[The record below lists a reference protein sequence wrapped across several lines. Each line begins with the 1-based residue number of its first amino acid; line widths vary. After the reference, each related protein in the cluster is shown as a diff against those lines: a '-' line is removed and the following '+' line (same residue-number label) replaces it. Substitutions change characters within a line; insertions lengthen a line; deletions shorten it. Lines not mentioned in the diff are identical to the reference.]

1 MPFSARVLVLDT
13 DKSHPLSIGDLL
25 DAHGYCSMHAS
36 SIEDAA
42 KIAESSYPDLAV
54 VNATTKD
61 LNGGGLIESLKK
73 AWPAQHMPLILVGDH
88 AGAEQQTLDL
98 VEGMADFLPHPFKDF
113 ELTSRLRSLARLS
126 TMQGE
131 LARRH
136 ETAQKFGVNQL
147 SRVEPPGLN
156 GGDAIVLLA
165 RNPEDTKA
173 ITKAYSDGVK
183 LVVVDSTY
191 SAMTHLSTGPADAL
205 VVALASDDKETVEF
219 CSYIRRN
226 ARLYNLPI
234 LAVADEANG
243 IDLSEIY
250 VAGINEVVMQPLHD
264 ADLRIRTEAL
274 IRQNTYRIA
283 MRGEFRELRNA
294 MTSDGLT
301 GLYSFGFLHEH
312 LADLIADA
320 NKREKNLTVAFFDVQ
335 GLEHVNRE
343 FGYSGGDKVLRQ
355 VAAMLGNLVRGEDVL
370 GRHGGDQFC
379 VILPD
384 TSLEHAQPVVQRI
397 AGVVTNTEF
406 AVVEDG
412 ESIQVTLKA
421 GVAALKPGETA
432 ELLVGRAC
440 DLARRV

>member
-13 DKSHPLSIGDLL
+13 DKSHPLSIGELL
-25 DAHGYCSMHAS
+25 EAHGYCSLHAD

-42 KIAESSYPDLAV
+42 TIAGASYPDMAV
-54 VNATTKD
+54 VNATSKD
-61 LNGGGLIESLKK
+61 LNGGGLIQSLKK
-73 AWPAQHMPLILVGDH
+73 AWPAEHMPLILVGDH
-88 AGAEQQTLDL
+88 SDAEQQTLDL

-113 ELTSRLRSLARLS
+113 ELTARLRSLARLS

-136 ETAQKFGVNQL
+136 ETAQKFGVNQP
-147 SRVEPPGLN
+147 SRVAPPGPN
-156 GGDAIVLLA
+156 GGDAVVLLA
-165 RNPEDTKA
+165 RNAKDSKA
-173 ITKAYSDGVK
+173 ITKAYSGGMK
-183 LVVVDSTY
+183 LVVVDSTH

-205 VVALASDDKETVEF
+205 VVALGADDHETVEF

-226 ARLYNLPI
+226 PRLYNLPI
-234 LAVADEANG
+234 LAVTDEANG

-250 VAGINEVVMQPLHD
+250 VAGVNEVVVQPLHD

-283 MRGEFRELRNA
+283 MRGEFREMRNA

-312 LADLIADA
+312 LDDLIAA
-320 NKREKNLTVAFFDVQ
+320 ARTREKNLTVAFFDVQ

-343 FGYSGGDKVLRQ
+343 FGYAGGDKVLRQ
-355 VAAMLGNLVRGEDVL
+355 VAAMLGSLVRGEDVL
-370 GRHGGDQFC
+370 GRHGGDRFC

-397 AGVVTNTEF
+397 AGVITNTEF
-406 AVVEDG
+406 TVADDG
-412 ESIQVTLKA
+412 EPIQVTLKA

-432 ELLVGRAC
+432 ELLVGRAS